1 VSSGSPQYSCAG
13 SPTRRAQ
20 TAAAGHRR
28 RSPAPAA
35 GGPRSDSTTGR
46 TSSRRQA
53 TPRTDA
59 RSSAKRVYLAARAS
73 FGRTG
78 PTSGGPWISTPRSP
92 TAMFDAALAFLAR
105 AFGLEPVVFDA
116 ASTEIRFAAVRH
128 GSGMVMVQPQL
139 PSERHGSHAGR
150 GWVYVAVDDPDEHHR
165 RAEAA
170 APSCWA
176 RRTTA
181 WADASAATAHA
192 IRRATSG
199 ASEPPTRRKC
209 RRRLNTG
216 PPTPVES

>member
-1 VSSGSPQYSCAG
+1 
-13 SPTRRAQ
+13 
-20 TAAAGHRR
+20 
-28 RSPAPAA
+28 
-35 GGPRSDSTTGR
+35 
-46 TSSRRQA
+46 
-53 TPRTDA
+53 
-59 RSSAKRVYLAARAS
+59 
-73 FGRTG
+73 
-78 PTSGGPWISTPRSP
+78 
-92 TAMFDAALAFLAR
+92 MFDAALAFLAR

-199 ASEPPTRRKC
+199 ASEPPTRRK
-209 RRRLNTG
+209 RLAADDQRGALSPIAQRLIETKTYLALATTDATTR
-216 PPTPVES
+216 PRIALSYTTPDQHDFL